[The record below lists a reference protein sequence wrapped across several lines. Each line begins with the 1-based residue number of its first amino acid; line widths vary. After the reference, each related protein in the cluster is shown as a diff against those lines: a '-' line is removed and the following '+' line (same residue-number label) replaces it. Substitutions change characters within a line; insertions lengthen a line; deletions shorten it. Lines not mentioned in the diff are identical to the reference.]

1 MMNGLISPFPDGYAI
16 GVAQYYNKASE
27 LQILIVYVSV
37 LVYYT
42 ILYYTIYYIP
52 WAKAECIIVSGCM
65 YNNLYSFCFFSTT
78 DQYNSKRSWNWKV
91 RD

>member
-42 ILYYTIYYIP
+42 ILYL
-52 WAKAECIIVSGCM
+52 C
-65 YNNLYSFCFFSTT
+65 
-78 DQYNSKRSWNWKV
+78 
-91 RD
+91 